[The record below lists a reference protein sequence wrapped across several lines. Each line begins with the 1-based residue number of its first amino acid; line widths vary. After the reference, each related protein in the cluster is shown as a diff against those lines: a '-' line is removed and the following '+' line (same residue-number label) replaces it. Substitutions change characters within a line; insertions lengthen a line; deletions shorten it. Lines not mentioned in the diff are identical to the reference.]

1 MHLSVLPCG
10 HDLATD
16 PGLTDPGVQV
26 LKSNLYSWNSLCIS
40 RGRWSG
46 LFPENELRE
55 VESLGHPFWKFL
67 ILYICDQV
75 MFQKCCGISH
85 SWCRRWELECNTVLG
100 PSAPSYSYLLAMV
113 TNAKETVVKS
123 TGMISVLVEPRLGS
137 GRGRQMPWTVV
148 ITGLLP
154 GCTDCCQLCPGHWV
168 HSKWCHPHPISSDH

>member
-67 ILYICDQV
+67 ILYILKDFNTLYMWSSYV
-75 MFQKCCGISH
+75 SEMLWAFTFLVQKMRAWVQYSIGAFCSFLQLLVSH
-85 SWCRRWELECNTVLG
+85 GNKCQGDSGKKHGHDFCPGGTETGVRAGQTD
-100 PSAPSYSYLLAMV
+100 AMD
-113 TNAKETVVKS
+113 
-123 TGMISVLVEPRLGS
+123 S
-137 GRGRQMPWTVV
+137 GNNRTTAWVYW
-148 ITGLLP
+148 LLP
-154 GCTDCCQLCPGHWV
+154 AVSRALST
-168 HSKWCHPHPISSDH
+168 